1 MGNNFC
7 FCFTCN
13 DMQNKNNN
21 INISSLNSKRIKKLD
36 DEDFHILNSKIR
48 KEIIEHENSSLMLSK
63 RSKKTKKK
71 DKIENYEIMN
81 NMINYITNDNYNVYL
96 NQKSRIYSKFS
107 LNEKNNKFKRSK
119 TINHNE
125 IKKESI
131 IPIKNKLLETRNTN
145 EKTIAIY
152 GPSFSGKTSFV
163 IKYLDK
169 KYDDFYIPSVND
181 EIIKKNI
188 LINGKL
194 FKMTFI
200 VSNNLDYIYDADC
213 YFIFYDMNNQK
224 SYDVAEDIL
233 KKIIK
238 LKKLIF
244 FIGNKLD
251 IKLNILKKD
260 NLENIIKKN
269 HGKIFDFEISVKE
282 EKGIKLMM
290 EKFKDIFN
298 YEYQY

>member
-1 MGNNFC
+1 
-7 FCFTCN
+7 
-13 DMQNKNNN
+13 
-21 INISSLNSKRIKKLD
+21 
-36 DEDFHILNSKIR
+36 
-48 KEIIEHENSSLMLSK
+48 
-63 RSKKTKKK
+63 
-71 DKIENYEIMN
+71 MN
-81 NMINYITNDNYNVYL
+81 NMINCVMNDVCDVYL
-96 NQKSRIYSKFS
+96 HQKSKMYSKFS
-107 LNEKNNKFKRSK
+107 LNEKINKNKIKHSK
-119 TINHNE
+119 TISNNG

-131 IPIKNKLLETRNTN
+131 IPIKNKLLDIRNPN

-152 GPSFSGKTSFV
+152 GPPFSGKTTFV

-169 KYDDFYIPSVND
+169 KFDNFYIPSLSD
-181 EIIKKNI
+181 EINKKNI
-188 LINGKL
+188 LIYGKL

-213 YFIFYDMNNQK
+213 YFIFYDMNVQK
-224 SYDVAEDIL
+224 SYDDAEDIL

-251 IKLNILKKD
+251 IKLKTLKKD
-260 NLENIIKKN
+260 NLENIIQKN
-269 HGKIFDFEISVKE
+269 HGKIFDFEISLKK
-282 EKGIKLMM
+282 EKGINLMM

>member
-1 MGNNFC
+1 MGNNICIC
-7 FCFTCN
+7 FNYN
-13 DMQNKNNN
+13 DLQNKNNN
-21 INISSLNSKRIKKLD
+21 INISSLNSKRIKKID

-48 KEIIEHENSSLMLSK
+48 KEIEEHENSSIILSK
-63 RSKKTKKK
+63 NSKKNIKE
-71 DKIENYEIMN
+71 DNIENYEIMN

-96 NQKSRIYSKFS
+96 HQKSKVYSKFS
-107 LNEKNNKFKRSK
+107 LNEKNNKFKHSK
-119 TINHNE
+119 TISHNE

-145 EKTIAIY
+145 EKTIAVY

-213 YFIFYDMNNQK
+213 YFIFYDLNIQK
-224 SYDVAEDIL
+224 SYDVAEDVL
-233 KKIIK
+233 KKT
-238 LKKLIF
+238 KKVNIF
-244 FIGNKLD
+244 
-251 IKLNILKKD
+251 
-260 NLENIIKKN
+260 
-269 HGKIFDFEISVKE
+269 
-282 EKGIKLMM
+282 
-290 EKFKDIFN
+290 
-298 YEYQY
+298 YW